1 MGKIVNL
8 SMSGFIAYQEIFD
21 VLTNSIS
28 EGVLVV
34 DEDQSVLA
42 VNNTLL
48 NIFGYNKEEVEG
60 KDFELLIPEVKRKE
74 HRQHFKGFL
83 QDHSLRRMASGRV
96 LYGRH
101 KQGHLIPLEVGLT
114 PVKTDESFF
123 IVGLVLDVT
132 HKYEKERSI
141 EKLNQELETMVQQRT
156 RQLNDS
162 IENLTRECE
171 KREVAENKVR
181 EALRREKELNA
192 IKTSFMQMVSHE
204 FKTPLSGILTSAMLI
219 EKYKETDQQER
230 RIKHLESIKRKV
242 QHLDALLNDFLAV
255 ERLGSGRENY
265 RYSEFWLSELL
276 QEVTEE
282 SKHLLKAGQHLE
294 VNLPDEK
301 VHMFQDKVVLNL
313 ILSNVL
319 NNAIKYSNSKGDIL
333 LNVERLNDQG
343 LLKIQVADK
352 GVGIPQEE
360 QQYIFSRYFRA
371 SNVQNLKG
379 TGIGLNMAR
388 KHLHNLGGHIFFN
401 SREGEGT
408 VFTIMIPEALQ
419 Q

>member
-1 MGKIVNL
+1 
-8 SMSGFIAYQEIFD
+8 MSGFIAYQEIFD

>member
-1 MGKIVNL
+1 
-8 SMSGFIAYQEIFD
+8 MSGFIAYQEIFD

-34 DEDQSVLA
+34 GEDQSVLA

-60 KDFELLIPEVKRKE
+60 KDFELLIPEVKRKA
-74 HRQHFKGFL
+74 HREHFKGFL
-83 QDHSLRRMASGRV
+83 QSHSRRRMASGRV

-101 KQGHLIPLEVGLT
+101 KEGHRIPLEVGLT

-132 HKYEKERSI
+132 HKYERERSI
-141 EKLNQELETMVQQRT
+141 EKLNQELETMVLQRT
-156 RQLNDS
+156 QQLNDS

-181 EALRREKELNA
+181 EALKREKELNA

-219 EKYKETDQQER
+219 EKYKETDQQDR

-255 ERLGSGRENY
+255 ERLGSGRESY
-265 RYSEFWLSELL
+265 RYSEFWLNELL
-276 QEVTEE
+276 AQVTEE

-294 VNLPDEK
+294 VNLPDER

-319 NNAIKYSNSKGDIL
+319 NNAIKYSNSKGNIL

-343 LLKIQVADK
+343 LLKIQVADE